1 VGKEGSKIFAVSGS
15 QASFVEK
22 SGSCDHAI
30 DSQLAGSSYQ
40 VKEAG
45 GLGTFFF
52 GERNN
57 LVEKRSNSLRLVG
70 GDGSAKKLVP
80 ADC

>member
-1 VGKEGSKIFAVSGS
+1 MGKEGGKIFAVSGS
-15 QASFVEK
+15 QVSFVEK

-30 DSQLAGSSYQ
+30 DSQFAGFSYQ

-45 GLGTFFF
+45 GLGTFVF
-52 GERNN
+52 GEGNN
-57 LVEKRSNSLRLVG
+57 LVEKRSYPFSLFG
-70 GDGSAKKLVP
+70 GDGSAKTLVP

>member
-1 VGKEGSKIFAVSGS
+1 MGKEGGKIFAVSGS

-30 DSQLAGSSYQ
+30 DSQFAGSSYQ
-40 VKEAG
+40 VKKAG
-45 GLGTFFF
+45 GLRAFFF

-57 LVEKRSNSLRLVG
+57 LVEKRSNSLSLVG

>member
-1 VGKEGSKIFAVSGS
+1 MGKEGGKIFSVSSS
-15 QASFVEK
+15 QVSFVEK
-22 SGSCDHAI
+22 SGSCYHAI
-30 DSQLAGSSYQ
+30 NAQFAGSSYQ

-45 GLGTFFF
+45 SLSAFFF

-57 LVEKRSNSLRLVG
+57 LVEKRSNSFSLVG

>member
-1 VGKEGSKIFAVSGS
+1 MGKEGGKIFAVRSS
-15 QASFVEK
+15 QVSFVEK

-30 DSQLAGSSYQ
+30 DSQFAGSSYQ
-40 VKEAG
+40 VKEASR
-45 GLGTFFF
+45 LRAFVF
-52 GERNN
+52 GEGNN
-57 LVEKRSNSLRLVG
+57 LVEKRSNSFSLGG

>member
-1 VGKEGSKIFAVSGS
+1 MGKEGGKIFAVRSS
-15 QASFVEK
+15 EVSFVEK

-30 DSQLAGSSYQ
+30 DSKFAGSSYQ
-40 VKEAG
+40 VKEASS
-45 GLGTFFF
+45 LSAFFF

-57 LVEKRSNSLRLVG
+57 LVEKRSNSFSLGG

>member
-1 VGKEGSKIFAVSGS
+1 VGKEGGEIFTVRSS
-15 QASFVEK
+15 EVSFVEK

-30 DSQLAGSSYQ
+30 DSQFAGSSYQ

-45 GLGTFFF
+45 GLRAFVF
-52 GERNN
+52 GEGNN
-57 LVEKRSNSLRLVG
+57 LVEKRSNPFSLVG

-80 ADC
+80 GDC